1 MFRMVYPFLPVFSR
15 GMGVGLPALSFALT
29 GRSVAGAFGPFL
41 ASISDRRGRKA
52 GLFLGMILFTAGV
65 VLVVIWP
72 TYPLFFVSL
81 ILTTLG
87 KYVFDPAM
95 QAYLGDQVSYRRRGL
110 VLAVTELGWSLSYIV
125 GIPLMAFLIA
135 RGGWMSPFTL
145 LALLGGLAIVLLPRM
160 VPFESQLT
168 KSRFGM
174 WGNFRAVLRYTPAL
188 AGLSFGFLASSAN
201 ELVNVVF
208 GVWMEDSFGLQ
219 IAALG
224 AASAVIGLSE
234 LGGEFAAGGL
244 ADRLGKPRAVSIG
257 LILNSI
263 AAVGLPLLGG
273 SLTGAVVGLFLFYIT
288 FEFSIVSSIPLMTEI
303 LPSSRAT
310 LMSFNVAVLSLGRA
324 VGALLAPNLYAN
336 GIIAT
341 GLAVLLL
348 NIVALIALRKVGS
361 EV

>member
-1 MFRMVYPFLPVFSR
+1 
-15 GMGVGLPALSFALT
+15 
-29 GRSVAGAFGPFL
+29 
-41 ASISDRRGRKA
+41 
-52 GLFLGMILFTAGV
+52 
-65 VLVVIWP
+65 
-72 TYPLFFVSL
+72 
-81 ILTTLG
+81 
-87 KYVFDPAM
+87 
-95 QAYLGDQVSYRRRGL
+95 
-110 VLAVTELGWSLSYIV
+110 
-125 GIPLMAFLIA
+125 
-135 RGGWMSPFTL
+135 
-145 LALLGGLAIVLLPRM
+145 
-160 VPFESQLT
+160 
-168 KSRFGM
+168 M